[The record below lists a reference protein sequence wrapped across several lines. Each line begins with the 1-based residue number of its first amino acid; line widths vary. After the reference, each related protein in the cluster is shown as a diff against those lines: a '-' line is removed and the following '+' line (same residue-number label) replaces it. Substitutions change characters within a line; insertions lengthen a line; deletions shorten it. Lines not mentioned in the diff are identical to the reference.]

1 MWYFMCLVI
10 GTCVGALATG
20 LLRGSSHE
28 QDCRS
33 CKSYYM
39 ARIRALEDA
48 IHGLKSAKGKLAKEV
63 QDLTFRNSGYNAR

>member
-1 MWYFMCLVI
+1 MFWYGLIIGACIGVLAMGFM
-10 GTCVGALATG
+10 
-20 LLRGSSHE
+20 RMSSHDK
-28 QDCRS
+28 DCRS
-33 CKSYYM
+33 CKAYYM